1 MRVLRCAQWPGAAP
15 ELRMEFA
22 EGTIET
28 GPKHAGF
35 QVLAEWRPR
44 QQRVCFRKQALLQ
57 ILPEI
62 EVAELEQRLLEQ
74 GEDD

>member
-1 MRVLRCAQWPGAAP
+1 MRVLRCAALPQTAP
-15 ELRMEFA
+15 EMRIEFA

-57 ILPEI
+57 ILPET
-62 EVAELEQRLLEQ
+62 EVADLEQRLLEQ
-74 GEDD
+74 GEED